1 MVFSGTVSNN
11 WLHSHTWANTDP
23 GNNTVLGVGNRHGVW
38 VQLAGCVI
46 ACLGMIYAFYVKP
59 LIKRRNERLVLE
71 EIARAKAEG
80 HKPSFPRHTSESV
93 HA

>member
-1 MVFSGTVSNN
+1 MAERAAAQAVGERASLGLNY
-11 WLHSHTWANTDP
+11 
-23 GNNTVLGVGNRHGVW
+23 TVLGVGNRHGVW

-80 HKPSFPRHTSESV
+80 RKPSFPRHTSESV

>member
-1 MVFSGTVSNN
+1 M
-11 WLHSHTWANTDP
+11 
-23 GNNTVLGVGNRHGVW
+23 
-38 VQLAGCVI
+38 I
-46 ACLGMIYAFYVKP
+46 ACLGMTYAFYVKP

-80 HKPSFPRHTSESV
+80 RKPSFPRHTSESV

>member
-1 MVFSGTVSNN
+1 MAWRWRSWWRARS
-11 WLHSHTWANTDP
+11 S
-23 GNNTVLGVGNRHGVW
+23 
-38 VQLAGCVI
+38 AGCVI

-80 HKPSFPRHTSESV
+80 RKPSFPRHTSESV